1 MTDSANLC
9 VPFSVGVR
17 NESFANSIGKTLK
30 VLYNLSFKI
39 NIVDNLEN
47 TEKHGEENK
56 DNYMYITF
64 ENRAF

>member
-1 MTDSANLC
+1 MKALPTRQVKGTIS
-9 VPFSVGVR
+9 
-17 NESFANSIGKTLK
+17 LK

-56 DNYMYITF
+56 NNYMYITF